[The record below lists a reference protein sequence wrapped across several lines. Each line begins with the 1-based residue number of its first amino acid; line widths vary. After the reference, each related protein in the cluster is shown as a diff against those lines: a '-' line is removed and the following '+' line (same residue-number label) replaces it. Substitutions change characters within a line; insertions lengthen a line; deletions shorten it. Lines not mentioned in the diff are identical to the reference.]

1 MSKNILII
9 GFGDI
14 GRRVKSKLDDKYVV
28 YAINRNPKKSAQNY
42 AHFYNYIHFRLAN
55 LNKKDILVNCCA
67 NAAPHINR

>member
-28 YAINRNPKKSAQNY
+28 YAINRNPKKEILSEISMY
-42 AHFYNYIHFRLAN
+42 LYVKYRIHFAN
-55 LNKKDILVNCCA
+55 LQV
-67 NAAPHINR
+67 INVL